1 MVDRVAKGVKM
12 ASMELAAQH
21 LVSLVQERRSA
32 ALVSNLSTEMYLGQ
46 VGTFNVPVSVN
57 HGQSPTC
64 YINCPSR
71 AFLDYGREELDRL
84 TGNPLLRGMGR
95 AALSAFAPL
104 VKATGLDRQ
113 VQLNNWL
120 VATNILPPASPTD
133 WLRTFETVQAAF
145 PDHVP
150 VLRSVNTRVHGPLLH
165 ALEEAGL
172 TLFPMRK
179 IFLRDYAT
187 ETDWTTDEQKDARL
201 RDRDDLHQRSGSTFD
216 DADFDAAA
224 RLYGALYLE
233 KYSQLNP
240 HYTPAFLRAAHDQL
254 GLQLEGFFT
263 PRGEMVGIIGCFI
276 QHGMLTGPIVG
287 YDTSL
292 PQKLGLYR
300 RLRSV
305 NHGKARAQGL
315 VYNMSAGAEAF
326 KLNRGGAA
334 SLEHLVTDFRAMPKG
349 QRRAAKRLSQFLKL
363 ATRGLI

>member
-1 MVDRVAKGVKM
+1 M
-12 ASMELAAQH
+12 ASMKLAAQH

-32 ALVSNLSTEMYLGQ
+32 ALVSNLTTDMQLGQ
-46 VGTFNVPVSVN
+46 VGAFAVPMSVN

-84 TGNPLLRGMGR
+84 TGNLLLRGLGR
-95 AALSAFAPL
+95 GALSVFAPL
-104 VKATGLDRQ
+104 VKATGMDRQ

-120 VATNILPPASPTD
+120 VATNILPPASPDD
-133 WLRTFETVQAAF
+133 WLRTFETVQVAF

-150 VLRSVNTRVHGPLLH
+150 VLRSVNTRVHGHLLH
-165 ALEEAGL
+165 AFEDAGL

-187 ETDWTTDEQKDARL
+187 ETHWTTDEQKDAKL
-201 RDRDDLHQRSGSTFD
+201 RDRDDLQQRPGSTFS

-224 RLYGALYLE
+224 QLYGALYLE

-254 GLQLEGFFT
+254 GLQLEGFFMPT
-263 PRGEMVGIIGCFI
+263 GEMVGVIGCFI

-326 KLNRGGAA
+326 KVNRGGEAA
-334 SLEHLVTDFRAMPKG
+334 LEYLVADFRALP
-349 QRRAAKRLSQFLKL
+349 RRQKRAGNLLSRVLKL
-363 ATRGLI
+363 ATDGRI